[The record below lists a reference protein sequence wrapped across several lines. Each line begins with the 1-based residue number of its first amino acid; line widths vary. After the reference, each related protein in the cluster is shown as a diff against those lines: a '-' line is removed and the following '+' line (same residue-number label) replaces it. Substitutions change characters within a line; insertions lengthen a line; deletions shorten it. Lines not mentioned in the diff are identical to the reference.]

1 MRKHSQAD
9 IKQALAEDLGDIR
22 NLWREYWNSL
32 SLGPEFQSFAE
43 ELRTLPGRYAPP
55 RGRLLSARVDN
66 EVAGT
71 AALRP
76 IDHVSCE
83 AKRLYVRPHYRGKG
97 VGRALLFELIK
108 EARSAGY
115 KEIYGDTLLSMTSAL
130 RLYRQ
135 IGFSETGPYSSN
147 PTPGAIFVKLSL

>member
-1 MRKHSQAD
+1 MRKRSEID
-9 IKQALAEDLGDIR
+9 IEPAFAEDLCDIR

-32 SLGPEFQSFAE
+32 SLAPEFQSFAE

-55 RGRLLSARVDN
+55 QGRLLLARVDG

-76 IDHVSCE
+76 IDSVCCE
-83 AKRLYVRPHYRGKG
+83 AKRLYVRPHYRGSG
-97 VGRALLFELIK
+97 VGYALLAELI
-108 EARSAGY
+108 EQARSAGY
-115 KEIYGDTLLSMTSAL
+115 KEMYGDTLPSMTSAL
-130 RLYRQ
+130 RMYRQ
-135 IGFSETGPYSSN
+135 IGFSETEPYSSN